1 MARKPTKTKP
11 SSYNFDIREGETS
24 EAYYKR
30 LAKVADQ
37 RLIRLEEL
45 SHVEGYKGVKGFS
58 YKRAIKDIQIYNP
71 GATRFNT
78 KMITYKDKEG
88 NEHLDNRILRERTM
102 SVLEFLKAPTS
113 TKVGIDTAFKTAVET
128 MNKKYGTSFTW
139 EEAARFFEK
148 SSSETLFKQA
158 NGSPVAMRALGK
170 IQKLDDYI
178 VRGIALDE
186 NFAFEGPETFAAI
199 NILTDRRRTR
209 YVGGREI
216 TDDTKMKIL
225 KMIDPDNDY
234 AWMEKFM
241 KK

>member
-11 SSYNFDIREGETS
+11 SSYNYDMRPGETP

-37 RLIRLEEL
+37 RLVRLEEL

-58 YKRAIKDIQIYNP
+58 YKKAIKDIQIYNP
-71 GATRFNT
+71 GASRFNT
-78 KMITYKDKEG
+78 KMITYTDQEG
-88 NEHLDNRILRERTM
+88 RTHLDNRILRERTM
-102 SVLEFLKAPTS
+102 SVLDFLKAPTS
-113 TKVGIDTAFKTAVET
+113 TKAGIDSAFRSSIDTI
-128 MNKKYGTSFTW
+128 NKKYGTSFTW
-139 EEAARFFEK
+139 QEAAHFFEK

-158 NGSPVAMRALGK
+158 QGSPVALRALGK
-170 IQKLDDYI
+170 IQKVDDFI

-186 NFAFEGPETFAAI
+186 NFAFEGPEQYAAI
-199 NILTDRRRTR
+199 QILTDRRRKR

-216 TDDTKMKIL
+216 TDDTKIKIL
-225 KMIDPDNDY
+225 EMIDPKNDY
-234 AWMEKFM
+234 GWLEKFM